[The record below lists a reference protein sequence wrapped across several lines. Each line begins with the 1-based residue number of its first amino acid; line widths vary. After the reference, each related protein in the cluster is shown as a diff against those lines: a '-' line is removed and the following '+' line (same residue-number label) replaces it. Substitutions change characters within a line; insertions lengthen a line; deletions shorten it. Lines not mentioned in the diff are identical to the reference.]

1 MEKFLYAVPVIGV
14 LALVVALALKSWI
27 GKQDEGNDRMK
38 EISGYI
44 REGAMAFLGRE
55 YKMVAIFAVI
65 LLLIVAIFIDP
76 IAAIA
81 CLFGAAFSVL
91 AGYIGMK
98 TATDANVRTTNAANK
113 SGMPAALKIAFR
125 GGAVMGLCVV
135 GLGLLGVSVVFI
147 ICNLDTG
154 IFAKIT
160 LDDCAT
166 VITGFSLGASFVAL
180 FGRVGGGI
188 YTKAADVGADLVGK
202 VEAGIPE
209 DDPRNPAVIAD
220 NVGDNVG
227 DVAGMGSDL
236 FESYVGS
243 IVSAITLAIAIPT
256 VTSKLV
262 GTVELDPVIG
272 SLFPL
277 FLSAI
282 GIIASIIAVFFV
294 NGKTNNPA
302 KQLNMG
308 TYISSAI
315 VIVASYFLSDIC
327 FGNIG
332 AFVAVVIGLIVGVA
346 IGKITEYYTSGDF
359 KPVKEIANQ
368 CETGSATCIISGFAT
383 GLTSTVFPLLL
394 IAIAILGAYYAFGLY
409 GIAIAAVGMLSTTG
423 IVIAVDAY
431 GPISDNAG
439 GIAEMSE
446 LPEDVREITDTLD
459 SVGNTTAAVGKGF
472 AVGSAALT
480 ALALFVSYSQIANLD
495 KIDLLSPAV
504 VAGLL
509 IGGMLPML
517 FSALTMNS
525 VGKAANQMIEEVRR
539 QFHAFPGIMEGTQ
552 KPDYAKCVDISTS
565 AALKEMLL
573 PGALAVICPIAVGL
587 ILGTEALGGLLAGS
601 LVTGVLMA
609 ITMSNAGG
617 AWDNAKKYIENG
629 HNGGKGSE
637 PHKAAVVGDTVGD
650 PFKDTSGPSLN
661 ILIKLMTVV
670 SVVFLPLFL
679 K

>member
-1 MEKFLYAVPVIGV
+1 MENLLYAVPVVGV
-14 LALVVALALKSWI
+14 ISLVVALMLKSWI
-27 GKQDEGNDRMK
+27 AKQDEGNDRMK
-38 EISGYI
+38 EIAGYI

-55 YKMVAIFAVI
+55 YKMVAAFAVA
-65 LLLIVAIFIDP
+65 LLLIVAIFISP

-98 TATDANVRTTNAANK
+98 TATDANVRTTNAASK
-113 SGMPAALKIAFR
+113 GGMPSALKVAFR

-147 ICNLDTG
+147 VCNLDTG
-154 IFAKIT
+154 IFANIT
-160 LDDCAT
+160 IADCAT
-166 VITGFSLGASFVAL
+166 IITGFSLGASFVAL

-256 VTSKLV
+256 INSGLLGEVA
-262 GTVELDPVIG
+262 LDPVTG

-277 FLSAI
+277 FLAAI
-282 GIIASIIAVFFV
+282 GIIASVIAVFFV

-302 KQLNMG
+302 SQLNLG

-315 VIVASYFLSDIC
+315 VIVASFFLSQAC

-332 AFVAVVIGLIVGVA
+332 AFIAVVIGLVVGVA
-346 IGKITEYYTSGDF
+346 IGKITEFYTSGDF
-359 KPVKEIANQ
+359 KPVQEIAQQ

-446 LPEDVREITDTLD
+446 LPEEVREITDTLD

-495 KIDLLSPAV
+495 KIDLLTPTV

-525 VGKAANQMIEEVRR
+525 VGKAANQMIEEVRK
-539 QFHAFPGIMEGTQ
+539 QFREFPGIMEGTQ
-552 KPDYAKCVDISTS
+552 KPDYARCVDISTG

-573 PGALAVICPIAVGL
+573 PGALAVVCPIAVGL
-587 ILGTEALGGLLAGS
+587 ILGPEALGGLLAGS
-601 LVTGVLMA
+601 LVVGVLMA

-617 AWDNAKKYIENG
+617 AWDNAKKYIEVG

-670 SVVFLPLFL
+670 AVVFLPLFL
-679 K
+679 

>member
-1 MEKFLYAVPVIGV
+1 MENLLYAVPVIGV
-14 LALVVALALKSWI
+14 VALAVALMLKSWI

-55 YKMVAIFAVI
+55 YKMVAAFAVV
-65 LLLIVAIFIDP
+65 LLLIVAIFISP

-91 AGYIGMK
+91 AGFIGMK
-98 TATDANVRTTNAANK
+98 TATDANVRTTNAASKN
-113 SGMPAALKIAFR
+113 GMPAALKVAFR

-154 IFAKIT
+154 IFANIT

-166 VITGFSLGASFVAL
+166 IITGFSLGASFVAL

-256 VTSKLV
+256 INSGLLGKVA
-262 GTVELDPVIG
+262 LDPVTG

-277 FLSAI
+277 FLAAI

-302 KQLNMG
+302 SQLNLG

-315 VIVASYFLSDIC
+315 VIIASFFLSQAC

-332 AFVAVVIGLIVGVA
+332 AFVAVVIGLVVGVA
-346 IGKITEYYTSGDF
+346 IGKITEFYTSGDF
-359 KPVKEIANQ
+359 KPVKEIAQQ

-446 LPEDVREITDTLD
+446 LPEEVREITDTLD

-480 ALALFVSYSQIANLD
+480 ALALFVSYSQIANLE

-539 QFHAFPGIMEGTQ
+539 QFHEFPCIMEGTQ
-552 KPDYAKCVDISTS
+552 KPDYARCVDISTG

-573 PGALAVICPIAVGL
+573 PGALAVVCPIAVGL

-601 LVTGVLMA
+601 LVVGVLMA

-670 SVVFLPLFL
+670 AVVFLPLFL
-679 K
+679 